1 MAWRLGFRRAM
12 QVSDDFVASF
22 ADLTNGTE
30 QVLPWLGAVGL
41 DELEE
46 VGEGAAQ
53 PLGRV
58 CQAVGL
64 VGLVQR
70 WVIAVLKTNSITK
83 CITNYYSVQ

>member
-1 MAWRLGFRRAM
+1 MKVF
-12 QVSDDFVASF
+12 DDFVASF

-53 PLGRV
+53 PFGRV
-58 CQAVGL
+58 CQAAGL

-70 WVIAVLKTNSITK
+70 WGIAVLKTNSITK
-83 CITNYYSVQ
+83 CITNYYYVQ